1 MSGEVE
7 MTKTIIEFGM
17 EEQKTISILKK
28 GEMFGEMAL
37 IDNGLRMASARAKSE
52 VVSLKVISLSQFND
66 LLKSINPFVKKML
79 VMEIDRMRS
88 TKP

>member
-7 MTKTIIEFGM
+7 MTKTIIEYGM
-17 EEQKTISILKK
+17 EEQKTISLLKK

-52 VVSLKVISLSQFND
+52 VVSLKVISLNQFND
-66 LLKSINPFVKKML
+66 LVKNINPFVKKML
-79 VMEIDRMRS
+79 IMEIDRMRS
-88 TKP
+88 KKP